1 MYSIIWHYLMKRI
14 HVVKCGLLYKLFC
27 TCKENHYDAAWS
39 SNKSIPILLS
49 SFCICLV
56 LGGFFGGGQCILKKC
71 RGWVFVILAEIMAQL
86 DIWTDAF
93 SDIRK
98 AWFQIS
104 ELEEGW
110 GAGFFFLSG
119 NKNYILAIF
128 I

>member
-1 MYSIIWHYLMKRI
+1 MQPDRQINQYQYFS
-14 HVVKCGLLYKLFC
+14 LLFVF
-27 TCKENHYDAAWS
+27 AW
-39 SNKSIPILLS
+39 
-49 SFCICLV
+49 FW
-56 LGGFFGGGQCILKKC
+56 GFFWGGGQCILEKC

-110 GAGFFFLSG
+110 GAGFFFLRG
-119 NKNYILAIF
+119 NKIYILAIF